1 MLLVRGVGEIDHL
14 TTGQEMLSFAII
26 LLFIANRTHSTDP
39 DNDGR
44 WTRTCIDW
52 TCVGGGQWPEE
63 EAGQ

>member
-14 TTGQEMLSFAII
+14 TAGQEMLSFAII

-39 DNDGR
+39 DNDGGR
-44 WTRTCIDW
+44 GLVL

-63 EAGQ
+63 EAAQ